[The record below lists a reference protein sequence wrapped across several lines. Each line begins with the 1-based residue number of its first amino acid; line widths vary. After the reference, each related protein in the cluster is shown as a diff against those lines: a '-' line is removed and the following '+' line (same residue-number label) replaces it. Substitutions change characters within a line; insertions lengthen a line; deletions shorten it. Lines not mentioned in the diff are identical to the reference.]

1 MIGQPPI
8 TLLTGPAA
16 CGKNTIA
23 HVYATAFRQAC
34 AVVDVDQ
41 LRWMLRQPHLAP
53 WPDDPPDSPAQAQHR
68 LGIRHACLLA
78 RSFVAEGYE
87 TLICDVVGDSLAA
100 TYRELLAGQ
109 AFKIVLILPTW
120 EAALARLHARGSTIT
135 EAEARLLYDQQ
146 AALTEYDARLD
157 NTVLSAQQAAEWLA
171 HLRSD
176 S

>member
-1 MIGQPPI
+1 MTQQPPI

-23 HVYATAFRQAC
+23 HVYATEFREAC

-53 WPDDPPDSPAQAQHR
+53 WPNDPLDSPAQAQHR

-78 RSFVAEGYE
+78 RSFAAEGYE

-109 AFKIVLILPTW
+109 DFKIVLVLPTW
-120 EAALARLHARGSTIT
+120 QAALARLRSRGPTIS

-146 AALTEYDARLD
+146 AALTGYDARLD
-157 NTVLSAQQAAEWLA
+157 NTSLSARQSAEWLA
-171 HLRSD
+171 RLRSD
-176 S
+176 Y